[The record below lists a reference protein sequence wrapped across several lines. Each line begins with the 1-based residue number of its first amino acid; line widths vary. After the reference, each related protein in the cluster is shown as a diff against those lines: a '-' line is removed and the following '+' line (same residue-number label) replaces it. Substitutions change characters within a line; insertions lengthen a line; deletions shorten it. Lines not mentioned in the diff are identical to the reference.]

1 MRITG
6 GQVFCGG
13 AFAAADLVIDGDRIA
28 GVVSRGAAD
37 GEAGAAEGAVPA
49 GSAQSD
55 GWADPDAAASSDCGA
70 DLDGAAASLDG
81 DVVDATGCYVVPGFV
96 DIHFHGCVGADL
108 CDATDEAVRA
118 IARHEASRGVTAV
131 CPATMTYPEER
142 LASVVDAAAAF
153 EPAADEAALVGIN
166 MEGPFISPDKI
177 GAQNPAYVQRAD
189 AAMLRRLQERA
200 GGLVKLVDVAPE
212 EPGALDFVAEVADE
226 VRVSIAH
233 TCTDYDTA
241 REAFARGARHMT
253 HLYNAMPGMHHRKP
267 GPIAAAWECPE
278 ATVEL
283 ICDGVHVHP
292 AMARLTFGLFGAER
306 ICLISDSMRACG
318 LEDGTYDLGGQDV
331 TVRGN
336 VATLADGTIAGSVTD
351 LAACVKVA
359 VREMG
364 VPLEDAVRAATLTPA
379 RAIGIDGER
388 GSLEAGKIAD
398 VVVLDQELNVKHV
411 IVRGGLL

>member
-6 GQVFCGG
+6 GKVFSGG
-13 AFAAADLVIDGDRIA
+13 AFVEAAVEIADGRIA
-28 GVVSRGAAD
+28 ALAPSQAAS
-37 GEAGAAEGAVPA
+37 AAEG
-49 GSAQSD
+49 D
-55 GWADPDAAASSDCGA
+55 I
-70 DLDGAAASLDG
+70 
-81 DVVDATGCYVVPGFV
+81 DATGCYVVPGFI

-108 CDATDEAVRA
+108 CDATGEALCA
-118 IARHEASRGVTAV
+118 ITRHEASRGVTAI
-131 CPATMTYPEER
+131 CPATMTYPEE
-142 LASVVDAAAAF
+142 LLTSVARTAAAF

-189 AAMLRRLQERA
+189 AAMLRRIQKEA
-200 GGLVKLVDVAPE
+200 GGLVKLVDIAPE
-212 EPGALDFVAEVADE
+212 EPGALDFAAQVAGET
-226 VRVSIAH
+226 RVSIAH
-233 TCTDYDTA
+233 TCADYDTA

-253 HLYNAMPGMHHRKP
+253 HLYNAMPGLHHRKP
-267 GPIAAAWECPE
+267 GPIAAAWECPD

-292 AMARLTFGLFGAER
+292 AMARLTFALFGAER

-318 LEDGTYDLGGQDV
+318 LKDGTYDLGGQDV

-359 VREMG
+359 VRQMG
-364 VPLEDAVRAATLTPA
+364 VPLEDAVLAATLTPA
-379 RAIGIDGER
+379 RAIGIDDER

-398 VVVLDQELNVKHV
+398 VVVLDEELDVKHV
-411 IVRGGLL
+411 IVRGRLLQGGSAR

>member
-6 GQVFCGG
+6 GNVFSGG
-13 AFAAADLVIDGDRIA
+13 AFVEAAVEIADGRIA
-28 GVVSRGAAD
+28 ALAPSRAAS
-37 GEAGAAEGAVPA
+37 AAEG
-49 GSAQSD
+49 D
-55 GWADPDAAASSDCGA
+55 I
-70 DLDGAAASLDG
+70 
-81 DVVDATGCYVVPGFV
+81 DATGCYVVPGFI

-108 CDATDEAVRA
+108 CDATGEALRA
-118 IARHEASRGVTAV
+118 IARHEASCGVTAI
-131 CPATMTYPEER
+131 CPATMTYPEE
-142 LASVVDAAAAF
+142 LLTSVARTAAAF

-189 AAMLRRLQERA
+189 AAMLRRIQKEA
-200 GGLVKLVDVAPE
+200 GGLVKLVDIAPE
-212 EPGALDFVAEVADE
+212 EPGALEFTAEVADE
-226 VRVSIAH
+226 VRVSLAH

-241 REAFARGARHMT
+241 RAAFEHGARHMT
-253 HLYNAMPGMHHRKP
+253 HLYNAMPGLHHRKP
-267 GPIAAAWECPE
+267 GPIAAAWEAPE

-292 AMARLTFGLFGAER
+292 AMARLTFALFGAER

-379 RAIGIDGER
+379 RAIGIDTER
-388 GSLEAGKIAD
+388 GSLEAGKAAD
-398 VVVLDQELNVKHV
+398 VLVLDEDLNVKHV
-411 IVRGGLL
+411 VLRGELLK

>member
-6 GQVFCGG
+6 GRVFCDG

-28 GVVSRGAAD
+28 GVVSH
-37 GEAGAAEGAVPA
+37 
-49 GSAQSD
+49 
-55 GWADPDAAASSDCGA
+55 GA
-70 DLDGAAASLDG
+70 DLDGAASPDG
-81 DVVDATGCYVVPGFV
+81 VVVDASGCYVVPGFV

-153 EPAADEAALVGIN
+153 APAKDEAALVGIN

-212 EPGALDFVAEVADE
+212 EPGALEFVAEVAGE

-241 REAFARGARHMT
+241 CEAFARGARHMT
-253 HLYNAMPGMHHRKP
+253 HLYNAMPGLHHRKP
-267 GPIAAAWECPE
+267 GPIAAAWETPE

-292 AMARLTFGLFGAER
+292 AMARLTFALFGAER

-351 LAACVKVA
+351 LAACVRHA

-364 VPLEDAVRAATLTPA
+364 VPLEDAVLAATLTPA
-379 RAIGIDGER
+379 RAIGIDAER
-388 GSLEAGKIAD
+388 GSLEAGKVAD
-398 VVVLDQELNVKHV
+398 MLVLDEDLNVKHV
-411 IVRGGLL
+411 VLRGEQIK

>member
-6 GQVFCGG
+6 GRVFCGG

-28 GVVSRGAAD
+28 SVVSR
-37 GEAGAAEGAVPA
+37 EAGAGADGTATGAVTP

-55 GWADPDAAASSDCGA
+55 GGADLDGATSPDCGADPDAAA
-70 DLDGAAASLDG
+70 LQDGN
-81 DVVDATGCYVVPGFV
+81 VVDATGCYVVPGFV

-142 LASVVDAAAAF
+142 LASVVDTAAAF

-200 GGLVKLVDVAPE
+200 GGLVKLVDIAPE

-226 VRVSIAH
+226 VCVSIAH

-253 HLYNAMPGMHHRKP
+253 HLYNAMPGLHHRKP

-351 LAACVKVA
+351 LAACVRHA

-364 VPLEDAVRAATLTPA
+364 VPLEDAVLAATLTPA

>member
-6 GQVFCGG
+6 GRVFCDG
-13 AFAAADLVIDGDRIA
+13 AFAAADLVIDGNRIA
-28 GVVSRGAAD
+28 GVVSREQAD
-37 GEAGAAEGAVPA
+37 G
-49 GSAQSD
+49 
-55 GWADPDAAASSDCGA
+55 
-70 DLDGAAASLDG
+70 AASLDG
-81 DVVDATGCYVVPGFV
+81 VVVDATGCYVVPGFV

-212 EPGALDFVAEVADE
+212 EPGALDFVAEVAGE

-253 HLYNAMPGMHHRKP
+253 HLYNAMPGLHHRKP
-267 GPIAAAWECPE
+267 GPIAAAWECPD

-318 LEDGTYDLGGQDV
+318 LDDGEYDLGGQQV
-331 TVRGN
+331 SVHGN

-364 VPLEDAVRAATLTPA
+364 VPLEAAVRAATLTPA

-388 GSLEAGKIAD
+388 GSLEAGKVAD
-398 VVVLDQELNVKHV
+398 VVVLDEELNVKHV
-411 IVRGGLL
+411 IVRGGLLQGGSTR

>member
-6 GQVFCGG
+6 GRVFCDG

-28 GVVSRGAAD
+28 GVVSRGAED
-37 GEAGAAEGAVPA
+37 GEAGAVGAAEGTVPP
-49 GSAQSD
+49 G
-55 GWADPDAAASSDCGA
+55 AASS
-70 DLDGAAASLDG
+70 DG

-142 LASVVDAAAAF
+142 LASVVDTAAAF
-153 EPAADEAALVGIN
+153 EPAADEAALVGVN

-212 EPGALDFVAEVADE
+212 EPGALEFVAEVAGE

-253 HLYNAMPGMHHRKP
+253 HLYNAMPGLHHRKP

-318 LEDGTYDLGGQDV
+318 LDDGEYDLGGQQV
-331 TVRGN
+331 SVRGN

-398 VVVLDQELNVKHV
+398 VVVLDEELNVKHV
-411 IVRGGLL
+411 IVRGGLLQDGSAR

>member
-1 MRITG
+1 MRVTG

-28 GVVSRGAAD
+28 GVVPRGAGA

-55 GWADPDAAASSDCGA
+55 GGADPDAAASSDC
-70 DLDGAAASLDG
+70 
-81 DVVDATGCYVVPGFV
+81 DVVDATGCYVVPGFI

-108 CDATDEAVRA
+108 CDAADEAVRA

-142 LASVVDAAAAF
+142 LASVVDVAAAF

-212 EPGALDFVAEVADE
+212 EPGALDFVAEVAGE

-253 HLYNAMPGMHHRKP
+253 HLYNAMPGLHHRKP

-379 RAIGIDGER
+379 CAIGIDGER

>member
-6 GQVFCGG
+6 GNVFSGG
-13 AFAAADLVIDGDRIA
+13 AFVEAAVEIADGRIA
-28 GVVSRGAAD
+28 ALAPSQAAS
-37 GEAGAAEGAVPA
+37 AAEG
-49 GSAQSD
+49 D
-55 GWADPDAAASSDCGA
+55 I
-70 DLDGAAASLDG
+70 
-81 DVVDATGCYVVPGFV
+81 DATGCCVVPGFI

-108 CDATDEAVRA
+108 CDATGEALRA
-118 IARHEASRGVTAV
+118 IARHEASRGVTAI
-131 CPATMTYPEER
+131 CPATMTYPEE
-142 LASVVDAAAAF
+142 LLTSVARTAAAF

-177 GAQNPAYVQRAD
+177 GAQNPAYVQRTD

-212 EPGALDFVAEVADE
+212 EPGALDFVAEVAGE

-241 REAFARGARHMT
+241 REAFACGARHMT
-253 HLYNAMPGMHHRKP
+253 HLYNAMPGLHHRKP
-267 GPIAAAWECPE
+267 GPIAAAWECPD

-318 LEDGTYDLGGQDV
+318 LDDGEYDLGGQQV
-331 TVRGN
+331 SVRGN

-359 VREMG
+359 VRQMG
-364 VPLEDAVRAATLTPA
+364 VPLEDAVLAATLTPA
-379 RAIGIDGER
+379 RAIGIDDER
-388 GSLEAGKIAD
+388 GSLEVGKIAD
-398 VVVLDQELNVKHV
+398 VVVLDEELDVKHV
-411 IVRGGLL
+411 IVRGRLLQDGSAR